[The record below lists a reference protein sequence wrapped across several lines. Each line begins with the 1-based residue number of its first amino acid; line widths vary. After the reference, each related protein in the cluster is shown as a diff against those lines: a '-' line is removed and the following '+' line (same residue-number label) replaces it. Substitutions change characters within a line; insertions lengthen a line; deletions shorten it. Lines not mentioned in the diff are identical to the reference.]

1 MVAPAQ
7 PLRLRAAGKQ
17 QEGGGCDAAL
27 FVPSSGGT
35 PSLDSTVPFA
45 GCHFLLLACCMQE
58 EKGPSAGGA
67 EVDVRTN
74 HEGFAAL
81 RPGGMERDLPAGG
94 SGGAGLSVG
103 SLRRIACRRGAQN
116 RSGHRPAEPISSIG
130 TGSPRGRARLDRTL
144 QEAIRTKTNLDI
156 SYRGSSRIRW
166 VAHAGETAG

>member
-1 MVAPAQ
+1 VQPASSRRAAVVTLRCSSQVLAEHPAWTRLFHSRAVISSCSPAACRRKKGPAQ
-7 PLRLRAAGKQ
+7 
-17 QEGGGCDAAL
+17 
-27 FVPSSGGT
+27 
-35 PSLDSTVPFA
+35 
-45 GCHFLLLACCMQE
+45 
-58 EKGPSAGGA
+58 GGA